1 MLSILSQDVISI
13 IRMLSVDD
21 VHLEVFDVIIE
32 FTMNTWNICTFKGFP
47 GKQKEILQGIRIL
60 TLTKK
65 VTALINTLRIC
76 KMVAKWEMCQ
86 IIFGFG
92 PNLWVCQGL
101 LLPIGG
107 KWITVIFQGTAHHFP
122 LIGMPNPSQSNE
134 SGTMQIIIELS
145 LWLHSPLSMWLNWCG
160 TRKVMNN
167 SAWLQRLKGKF

>member
-76 KMVAKWEMCQ
+76 KMVAK
-86 IIFGFG
+86 
-92 PNLWVCQGL
+92 
-101 LLPIGG
+101 
-107 KWITVIFQGTAHHFP
+107 
-122 LIGMPNPSQSNE
+122 
-134 SGTMQIIIELS
+134 
-145 LWLHSPLSMWLNWCG
+145 
-160 TRKVMNN
+160 
-167 SAWLQRLKGKF
+167 